1 MITGRWIMVCFSG
14 NFESD
19 AIVVIILISIRCQET
34 DGRRDML
41 SVVAADDDFLY
52 GSSPGTDTDH
62 GLASALPPTL
72 QQPNQGTA
80 ARVWASGYQEHDQV
94 CKS

>member
-1 MITGRWIMVCFSG
+1 MP
-14 NFESD
+14 
-19 AIVVIILISIRCQET
+19 LIKNKPCTSNLCQES
-34 DGRRDML
+34 DGRRDVL

-62 GLASALPPTL
+62 GLASTLPPTL
-72 QQPNQGTA
+72 QQPAQGTA

-94 CKS
+94 SKS